1 MKRFFQG
8 LGVGILGTTLIFSI
22 AYYTIGN
29 KKMTDAQI
37 MNEAGK
43 LGMVK
48 ATEAPLFTDNQ
59 GEQTPDDT
67 QQQAQPGN
75 GDAQQPDGSDN
86 SEQGDAAGS
95 DSQNDNGSPDGQNDA
110 ADSDNQSDNGN
121 ADGQNDST
129 NTEQTQPDENNNT
142 EHTAADSAQ
151 QSAEGQD
158 ESSGDVVTV
167 TIEKGDG
174 ATIVSQKLQNGGVI
188 SDAVDYDKYLRDV
201 SKTHSIQT
209 GTFQFRP
216 GMSYEEITAVLSS
229 KQ

>member
-1 MKRFFQG
+1 
-8 LGVGILGTTLIFSI
+8 
-22 AYYTIGN
+22 
-29 KKMTDAQI
+29 
-37 MNEAGK
+37 
-43 LGMVK
+43 MVK

-75 GDAQQPDGSDN
+75 GDAQQPDGSVIQSRVMQPVQTARTIMKVQMDRMMSQIQTIRAIMEIRMDRMN
-86 SEQGDAAGS
+86 SA
-95 DSQNDNGSPDGQNDA
+95 
-110 ADSDNQSDNGN
+110 
-121 ADGQNDST
+121 
-129 NTEQTQPDENNNT
+129 NTEETQPDENNNP

-151 QSAEGQD
+151 QSANGQD

>member
-37 MNEAGK
+37 INEAGK

-48 ATEAPLFTDNQ
+48 ATEAPLFTDGQ
-59 GEQTPDDT
+59 GEQTPDDG
-67 QQQAQPGN
+67 QQQAQPEN

-95 DSQNDNGSPDGQNDA
+95 DSQNDNGNPAGENDA
-110 ADSDNQSDNGN
+110 ADSDNQGDNGN
-121 ADGQNDST
+121 ADGQNDSI
-129 NTEQTQPDENNNT
+129 NTEQTQPDENNNP
-142 EHTAADSAQ
+142 EQTAADDAP

-158 ESSGDVVTV
+158 ESSG

-216 GMSYEEITAVLSS
+216 GMSYEEITAVLSA
-229 KQ
+229 QQ

>member
-37 MNEAGK
+37 INEAGK

-95 DSQNDNGSPDGQNDA
+95 DSQNDNESPDGQNDSA
-110 ADSDNQSDNGN
+110 
-121 ADGQNDST
+121 
-129 NTEQTQPDENNNT
+129 NTEQTQPDENNNP

-151 QSAEGQD
+151 QSADGQD

-229 KQ
+229 RQ